1 MWPTYLL
8 PLYLAD
14 NHSSRRVDEGE
25 CAKNIYQTHCGFP
38 QKQQKKRERKTG
50 LRLPPPGGG
59 GGGDR
64 GRRKGAF
71 INFFYPRL
79 SPRRRIWETVAR
91 EGKNKIVF
99 VISPLE
105 DTFFIWEKMGHNW

>member
-38 QKQQKKRERKTG
+38 QKQQKERERERLAFVCRRGEGWEAIEEGERGPLLTF
-50 LRLPPPGGG
+50 LPPL
-59 GGGDR
+59 
-64 GRRKGAF
+64 F
-71 INFFYPRL
+71 PRH
-79 SPRRRIWETVAR
+79 RIWETVAR

-105 DTFFIWEKMGHNW
+105 DAFIVWEKMGHNW